1 MYLEDQYTTDDLSL
15 FMKSITELTS
25 KKDFETLNIQFSHN
39 SDARKFNTRKLNEDI
54 SQENKRFCKKNEQLC
69 NVTKTNR

>member
-1 MYLEDQYTTDDLSL
+1 
-15 FMKSITELTS
+15 MKSITELTS

-54 SQENKRFCKKNEQLC
+54 SQENKRFCKKNE
-69 NVTKTNR
+69 